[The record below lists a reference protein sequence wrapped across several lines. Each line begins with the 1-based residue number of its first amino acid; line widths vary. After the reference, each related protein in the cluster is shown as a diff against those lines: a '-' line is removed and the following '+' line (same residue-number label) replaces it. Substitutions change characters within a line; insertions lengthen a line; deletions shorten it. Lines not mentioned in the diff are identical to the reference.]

1 MPPRRAQEKLVRK
14 PMGEVQ
20 QLDRTETTQNG
31 LSEAALVHH
40 GDAEAW
46 LNYPIRINPRRHRE
60 RDLGQFKGRSQNAR
74 NGPTKAKPRQDRS

>member
-40 GDAEAW
+40 GDAEASFNGAMR
-46 LNYPIRINPRRHRE
+46 LDPGRHRE
-60 RDLGQFKGRSQNAR
+60 LDLGQFKGRRQNVR